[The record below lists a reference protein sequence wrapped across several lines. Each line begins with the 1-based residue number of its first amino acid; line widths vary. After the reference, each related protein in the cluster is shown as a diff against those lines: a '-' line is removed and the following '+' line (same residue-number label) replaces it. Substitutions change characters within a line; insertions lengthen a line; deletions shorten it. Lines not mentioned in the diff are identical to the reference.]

1 MPRIITPPDLEF
13 DRTIKR
19 FLIRNCPWDD
29 ALLETLAQNLSD
41 KLYDIYIYRDEMN
54 DIQWF
59 EGIRTSAYKIYDYRD
74 YKHRDPLEWL
84 NSLDEEIK

>member
-1 MPRIITPPDLEF
+1 
-13 DRTIKR
+13 
-19 FLIRNCPWDD
+19 
-29 ALLETLAQNLSD
+29 
-41 KLYDIYIYRDEMN
+41 MN